1 MAAEAFA
8 ALNRILESRERREQ
22 SNRQMSL
29 ALMQFDY
36 QKRQA
41 EIAQTG
47 KNLELLQGAN
57 AQMMTTVA
65 SDFVNQSG
73 LGAIYSDADDGPKKA
88 KEAVKKLGLA
98 DKDQDR
104 VVSAVWSYYSNQD
117 PRAVL
122 NLAKDIK
129 AYSMSQSTTSE
140 QRRFVKGL
148 GKGLGL
154 TSKLPQDQL
163 RAKDLLDKSDRVLK
177 NQTDIMSEIYEYGT
191 GDYDIQRTD
200 IGLGLQQLAD
210 EREADMDDET
220 IPSVSIPSMD
230 ELISSS
236 RAAVKT
242 SESEIDVA
250 QNALELLNQAAFTL
264 KELQRRGSL
273 TDEQREYLSRLPA
286 TKQGLE
292 EELQQLNEA
301 VREARSEESM
311 ARASKAQY
319 QFGKLSDIA
328 HKGVRRY

>member
-65 SDFVNQSG
+65 SDFINQSG
-73 LGAIYSDADDGPKKA
+73 LGAIYSDEDDGPKKA
-88 KEAVKKLGLA
+88 KDAIKKLGLSER
-98 DKDQDR
+98 DQDR

-117 PRAVL
+117 PRGVL

-129 AYSMSQSTTSE
+129 ALSMSQSTTSE

-154 TSKLPQDQL
+154 TSKSAEDQL

-200 IGLGLQQLAD
+200 IGLGAIDVEDVGLEEPSEDVVPVLNIPTPAELTSTSKQL
-210 EREADMDDET
+210 
-220 IPSVSIPSMD
+220 I
-230 ELISSS
+230 
-236 RAAVKT
+236 KT
-242 SESEIDVA
+242 SESEIEDA
-250 QNALELLNQAAFTL
+250 ERALNMLDTESITL
-264 KELQRRGSL
+264 KDLQRRGTL
-273 TDEQREYLSRLPA
+273 TDEQREYLSRVPEM
-286 TKQGLE
+286 KNNLE
-292 EELQQLNEA
+292 SELQELNKA
-301 VREARSEESM
+301 VQDARIELQRNRELERSTFKQRTGIS
-311 ARASKAQY
+311 RPG
-319 QFGKLSDIA
+319 FL
-328 HKGVRRY
+328 

>member
-22 SNRQMSL
+22 SNRQLSL

-65 SDFVNQSG
+65 SDFINQSG
-73 LGAIYSDADDGPKKA
+73 LGAIYSAEDDGPKKA
-88 KEAVKKLGLA
+88 KEAIKKLGLSER
-98 DKDQDR
+98 DQDR

-117 PRAVL
+117 PRGVL

-129 AYSMSQSTTSE
+129 ALSMSQSTTSE

-154 TSKLPQDQL
+154 TSKSAEDQL

-200 IGLGLQQLAD
+200 IGLGTVDVVDDDKLLDVD
-210 EREADMDDET
+210 EDITPAINIPTPQELVSTSKQT
-220 IPSVSIPSMD
+220 I
-230 ELISSS
+230 
-236 RAAVKT
+236 KT
-242 SESEIDVA
+242 RESEVQDA
-250 QNALELLNQAAFTL
+250 QNALSILETESFTL
-264 KELQRRGSL
+264 KDLQRRGAI
-273 TDEQREYLSRLPA
+273 TDKQREYLKRVPEM
-286 TKQGLE
+286 KQSLE
-292 EELQQLNEA
+292 NELQELNEAIKDAKSELQQS
-301 VREARSEESM
+301 REIERSTFKERTGIS
-311 ARASKAQY
+311 RPG
-319 QFGKLSDIA
+319 FL
-328 HKGVRRY
+328 

>member
-22 SNRQMSL
+22 SNRQLSL

-65 SDFVNQSG
+65 SDFINQSG
-73 LGAIYSDADDGPKKA
+73 LGAIYSDEDDGPKKA
-88 KEAVKKLGLA
+88 KNAIKKLGLSER
-98 DKDQDR
+98 DQDR

-129 AYSMSQSTTSE
+129 ALSMSQSTTSE

-163 RAKDLLDKSDRVLK
+163 RAKDLLDKSDKVLQ
-177 NQTDIMSEIYEYGT
+177 NQMDIMSEIYEYGT

-200 IGLGLQQLAD
+200 IGLGTVDVVDDDKLLDVDEDITPAIMYIMMNAALFCVIITSFYRIISNSFLA
-210 EREADMDDET
+210 T
-220 IPSVSIPSMD
+220 FI
-230 ELISSS
+230 LSSS
-236 RAAVKT
+236 A
-242 SESEIDVA
+242 ESTT
-250 QNALELLNQAAFTL
+250 NTMP
-264 KELQRRGSL
+264 S
-273 TDEQREYLSRLPA
+273 
-286 TKQGLE
+286 
-292 EELQQLNEA
+292 
-301 VREARSEESM
+301 
-311 ARASKAQY
+311 
-319 QFGKLSDIA
+319 
-328 HKGVRRY
+328 H

>member
-22 SNRQMSL
+22 SNRQLSL

-65 SDFVNQSG
+65 SDFINQSG
-73 LGAIYSDADDGPKKA
+73 LGAIYSAEDDGPKKA
-88 KEAVKKLGLA
+88 KEAIKKLGLSER
-98 DKDQDR
+98 DQDR

-129 AYSMSQSTTSE
+129 ALSMSQSTTSE

-163 RAKDLLDKSDRVLK
+163 RAKDLLDKSDKVLQ
-177 NQTDIMSEIYEYGT
+177 NQMDIMSEIYEYGT

-200 IGLGLQQLAD
+200 IGLGTVDVVDDDKLLDVD
-210 EREADMDDET
+210 EDITPAINIPTPQELVSTSKQT
-220 IPSVSIPSMD
+220 I
-230 ELISSS
+230 
-236 RAAVKT
+236 KT
-242 SESEIDVA
+242 RESEVQDA
-250 QNALELLNQAAFTL
+250 QNALSILETESFTL
-264 KELQRRGSL
+264 KDLQRRGAI
-273 TDEQREYLSRLPA
+273 TDEQREYLKRVPEM
-286 TKQGLE
+286 KQSLE
-292 EELQQLNEA
+292 NELQELNEAIKDAKSELQQS
-301 VREARSEESM
+301 REIERSTFKERTGIS
-311 ARASKAQY
+311 RPG
-319 QFGKLSDIA
+319 FL
-328 HKGVRRY
+328 

>member
-22 SNRQMSL
+22 SNRQLSL

-65 SDFVNQSG
+65 SDFINQSG
-73 LGAIYSDADDGPKKA
+73 LGAIYSAEDDGPKKA
-88 KEAVKKLGLA
+88 KEAIKKLGLSER
-98 DKDQDR
+98 DQDR

-117 PRAVL
+117 PRGVL

-129 AYSMSQSTTSE
+129 ALSMSQSTTSE

-163 RAKDLLDKSDRVLK
+163 RAKDLLDKSDKVLQ
-177 NQTDIMSEIYEYGT
+177 NQMDIMSEIYEYGT

-200 IGLGLQQLAD
+200 IGLGAVDVVDDDKLLDVD
-210 EREADMDDET
+210 EDITPAINIPTPQELVSTSKQT
-220 IPSVSIPSMD
+220 I
-230 ELISSS
+230 
-236 RAAVKT
+236 KT
-242 SESEIDVA
+242 RESEVQDA
-250 QNALELLNQAAFTL
+250 QNALSILETESFTL
-264 KELQRRGSL
+264 KDLQRRGAI
-273 TDEQREYLSRLPA
+273 TDKQREYLKRVPEM
-286 TKQGLE
+286 KQSLE
-292 EELQQLNEA
+292 NELQELNEAIKDAKSELQQS
-301 VREARSEESM
+301 REIERSTFKERTGIS
-311 ARASKAQY
+311 RPG
-319 QFGKLSDIA
+319 FL
-328 HKGVRRY
+328 

>member
-22 SNRQMSL
+22 SNRQLSL

-65 SDFVNQSG
+65 SDFINQSG
-73 LGAIYSDADDGPKKA
+73 LGAIYSDEDDGPKKA
-88 KEAVKKLGLA
+88 KEAIKKLGLSER
-98 DKDQDR
+98 DQDR

-117 PRAVL
+117 PRGVL

-129 AYSMSQSTTSE
+129 ALSMSQSTTSE

-163 RAKDLLDKSDRVLK
+163 RAKDLLDKSDKVLQ
-177 NQTDIMSEIYEYGT
+177 NQMDIMSEIYEYGT

-200 IGLGLQQLAD
+200 IGLGTVDVVDDDKLLDVD
-210 EREADMDDET
+210 EDITPAINIPTPQELVSTSKQT
-220 IPSVSIPSMD
+220 I
-230 ELISSS
+230 
-236 RAAVKT
+236 KT
-242 SESEIDVA
+242 RESEVQDA
-250 QNALELLNQAAFTL
+250 QNALSILETESFTL
-264 KELQRRGSL
+264 KDLQRRGAI
-273 TDEQREYLSRLPA
+273 TDEQREYLKRVPEM
-286 TKQGLE
+286 KQSLE
-292 EELQQLNEA
+292 NELQELNEAIKDAKSELQQS
-301 VREARSEESM
+301 REIERSTFKERTGIS
-311 ARASKAQY
+311 RPG
-319 QFGKLSDIA
+319 FL
-328 HKGVRRY
+328 

>member
-22 SNRQMSL
+22 SNRQLSL

-65 SDFVNQSG
+65 SDFINQSG
-73 LGAIYSDADDGPKKA
+73 LGAIYSAEDDGPKKA
-88 KEAVKKLGLA
+88 KEAIKKLGLSER
-98 DKDQDR
+98 DQDR

-117 PRAVL
+117 PRGVL

-129 AYSMSQSTTSE
+129 ALSMSQSTTSE

-154 TSKLPQDQL
+154 TSKSAEDQL
-163 RAKDLLDKSDRVLK
+163 RAKDLLDKSDKVLQ
-177 NQTDIMSEIYEYGT
+177 NQMDIMSEIYEYGT

-200 IGLGLQQLAD
+200 IGLGTVDVVDDDKLLDVD
-210 EREADMDDET
+210 EDITPAINIPTPQELVSTSKQT
-220 IPSVSIPSMD
+220 I
-230 ELISSS
+230 
-236 RAAVKT
+236 KT
-242 SESEIDVA
+242 RESEVQDA
-250 QNALELLNQAAFTL
+250 QNALSILETESFTL
-264 KELQRRGSL
+264 KDLQRRGAI
-273 TDEQREYLSRLPA
+273 TDKQREYLKRVPEM
-286 TKQGLE
+286 KQSLE
-292 EELQQLNEA
+292 NELQELNEAIKDAKSELQQS
-301 VREARSEESM
+301 REIERSTFKERTGIS
-311 ARASKAQY
+311 RPG
-319 QFGKLSDIA
+319 FL
-328 HKGVRRY
+328 

>member
-154 TSKLPQDQL
+154 TSKSAEDQL
-163 RAKDLLDKSDRVLK
+163 RAKYLLDKSERFLK
-177 NQTDIMSEIYEYGT
+177 NQQNIMSK
-191 GDYDIQRTD
+191 
-200 IGLGLQQLAD
+200 
-210 EREADMDDET
+210 
-220 IPSVSIPSMD
+220 
-230 ELISSS
+230 IS
-236 RAAVKT
+236 
-242 SESEIDVA
+242 
-250 QNALELLNQAAFTL
+250 
-264 KELQRRGSL
+264 
-273 TDEQREYLSRLPA
+273 
-286 TKQGLE
+286 
-292 EELQQLNEA
+292 NE
-301 VREARSEESM
+301 
-311 ARASKAQY
+311 
-319 QFGKLSDIA
+319 
-328 HKGVRRY
+328 

>member
-22 SNRQMSL
+22 SNRQLSL

-65 SDFVNQSG
+65 SDFINQSG
-73 LGAIYSDADDGPKKA
+73 LGAIYSAEDDGPKKA
-88 KEAVKKLGLA
+88 KEAIKKLGLSER
-98 DKDQDR
+98 DQDR

-117 PRAVL
+117 PRGVL

-129 AYSMSQSTTSE
+129 ALSMSQSTTSE

-163 RAKDLLDKSDRVLK
+163 RAKDLLDKSDKVLQ
-177 NQTDIMSEIYEYGT
+177 NQMDIMSEIYEYGT

-200 IGLGLQQLAD
+200 IGLGTVDVVDDDKLLDVD
-210 EREADMDDET
+210 EDITPAINIPTPQELVSTSKQT
-220 IPSVSIPSMD
+220 I
-230 ELISSS
+230 
-236 RAAVKT
+236 KT
-242 SESEIDVA
+242 RESEVQDA
-250 QNALELLNQAAFTL
+250 QNALSILETESFTL
-264 KELQRRGSL
+264 KDLQRRGAI
-273 TDEQREYLSRLPA
+273 TDNQREYLKRVPEM
-286 TKQGLE
+286 KQSLE
-292 EELQQLNEA
+292 NELQELNEAIKDAKSELQQS
-301 VREARSEESM
+301 REIERSTFKERTGIS
-311 ARASKAQY
+311 RPG
-319 QFGKLSDIA
+319 FL
-328 HKGVRRY
+328 

>member
-22 SNRQMSL
+22 SNRQLSL

-65 SDFVNQSG
+65 SDFINQSG
-73 LGAIYSDADDGPKKA
+73 LGAIYSDEDDGPKKA
-88 KEAVKKLGLA
+88 KNAIKKLGLSER
-98 DKDQDR
+98 DQDR

-129 AYSMSQSTTSE
+129 ALSMSQSTTSE

-163 RAKDLLDKSDRVLK
+163 RAKDLLDKSDKVLQ
-177 NQTDIMSEIYEYGT
+177 NQMDIMSEIYEYGT

-200 IGLGLQQLAD
+200 IGLGAVDVVDDDKLLDVD
-210 EREADMDDET
+210 EDITPAIN
-220 IPSVSIPSMD
+220 IPTPQ
-230 ELISSS
+230 ELISTSKQTI
-236 RAAVKT
+236 KT
-242 SESEIDVA
+242 RESEVQDA
-250 QNALELLNQAAFTL
+250 QNALSILETESFTL
-264 KELQRRGSL
+264 KDLQRRGAI
-273 TDEQREYLSRLPA
+273 TDEQREYLKRVPEM
-286 TKQGLE
+286 KQSLE
-292 EELQQLNEA
+292 NELQELNEAIKDAKSELQQS
-301 VREARSEESM
+301 REIERSTFKERTGIS
-311 ARASKAQY
+311 RPG
-319 QFGKLSDIA
+319 FL
-328 HKGVRRY
+328 

>member
-65 SDFVNQSG
+65 SDFKNQSG
-73 LGAIYSDADDGPKKA
+73 LGAIYSAEDDGPKKA
-88 KEAVKKLGLA
+88 KEAIKKLGLSER
-98 DKDQDR
+98 DQDR

-117 PRAVL
+117 PRGVL

-129 AYSMSQSTTSE
+129 ALSMSQSTTSE

-163 RAKDLLDKSDRVLK
+163 RAKDLLDKSDKVLQ
-177 NQTDIMSEIYEYGT
+177 NQMDIMSEIYEYGT

-200 IGLGLQQLAD
+200 IGLGTVDVVDDDKLLDVD
-210 EREADMDDET
+210 EDITPAINIPTPQELVSTSKQT
-220 IPSVSIPSMD
+220 I
-230 ELISSS
+230 
-236 RAAVKT
+236 KT
-242 SESEIDVA
+242 RESEVQDA
-250 QNALELLNQAAFTL
+250 QNALSILETESFTL
-264 KELQRRGSL
+264 KDLQRRGAI
-273 TDEQREYLSRLPA
+273 TDKQREYLKRVPEM
-286 TKQGLE
+286 KQSLE
-292 EELQQLNEA
+292 NELQELNEAIKDAKSELQQS
-301 VREARSEESM
+301 REIERSTFKERTGIS
-311 ARASKAQY
+311 RPG
-319 QFGKLSDIA
+319 FL
-328 HKGVRRY
+328 

>member
-22 SNRQMSL
+22 SNRQLSL

-65 SDFVNQSG
+65 SDFINQSG
-73 LGAIYSDADDGPKKA
+73 LGAIYSDEDDGPKKA
-88 KEAVKKLGLA
+88 KNAIKKLGLSER
-98 DKDQDR
+98 DQDR

-117 PRAVL
+117 PRGVL

-129 AYSMSQSTTSE
+129 ALSMSQSTTSE

-154 TSKLPQDQL
+154 TSKSAEDQL

-200 IGLGLQQLAD
+200 IGLGTVDVVDDDKLLDVD
-210 EREADMDDET
+210 EDITPAINIPTPQELVSTSKQT
-220 IPSVSIPSMD
+220 I
-230 ELISSS
+230 
-236 RAAVKT
+236 KT
-242 SESEIDVA
+242 RESEVQDA
-250 QNALELLNQAAFTL
+250 QNALSILETESFTL
-264 KELQRRGSL
+264 KDLQRRGAI
-273 TDEQREYLSRLPA
+273 TDKQREYLKRVPEM
-286 TKQGLE
+286 KQSLE
-292 EELQQLNEA
+292 NELQELNEAIKDAKSELQQS
-301 VREARSEESM
+301 REIERSTFKERTGIS
-311 ARASKAQY
+311 RPG
-319 QFGKLSDIA
+319 FL
-328 HKGVRRY
+328 

>member
-22 SNRQMSL
+22 SNRQLSL

-65 SDFVNQSG
+65 SDFINQSG
-73 LGAIYSDADDGPKKA
+73 LGAIYSAEDDGPKKA
-88 KEAVKKLGLA
+88 KEAIKKLGLSER
-98 DKDQDR
+98 DQDR

-129 AYSMSQSTTSE
+129 ALSMSQSTTSE

-163 RAKDLLDKSDRVLK
+163 RAKDLLDKSDKVLQ
-177 NQTDIMSEIYEYGT
+177 NQMDIMSEIYEYGT

-200 IGLGLQQLAD
+200 IGLGTVDVVDDDKLLDVD
-210 EREADMDDET
+210 EDITPAIN
-220 IPSVSIPSMD
+220 IPTPQELVSTSKQPI
-230 ELISSS
+230 
-236 RAAVKT
+236 KT
-242 SESEIDVA
+242 RESEVQDA
-250 QNALELLNQAAFTL
+250 QNALSILETESFTL
-264 KELQRRGSL
+264 KDLQRRGAI
-273 TDEQREYLSRLPA
+273 TDKQREYLKRVPEM
-286 TKQGLE
+286 KQSLE
-292 EELQQLNEA
+292 NELQELNEAIKDAKSELQQS
-301 VREARSEESM
+301 REIERSTFKERTGIS
-311 ARASKAQY
+311 RPG
-319 QFGKLSDIA
+319 FL
-328 HKGVRRY
+328 

>member
-22 SNRQMSL
+22 SNRQLSL

-65 SDFVNQSG
+65 SDFINQSG
-73 LGAIYSDADDGPKKA
+73 LGAIYSAEDDGPKKA
-88 KEAVKKLGLA
+88 KEAIKKLGLSER
-98 DKDQDR
+98 DQDR

-117 PRAVL
+117 PRGVL

-129 AYSMSQSTTSE
+129 ALSMSQSTTSE

-163 RAKDLLDKSDRVLK
+163 RAKDLLDKSDKVLQ
-177 NQTDIMSEIYEYGT
+177 NQMDIMSEIYEYGT

-200 IGLGLQQLAD
+200 IGLGTVDVVDDDKLLDVD
-210 EREADMDDET
+210 EDITPAINIPTPQELVSTSKQT
-220 IPSVSIPSMD
+220 I
-230 ELISSS
+230 
-236 RAAVKT
+236 KT
-242 SESEIDVA
+242 RESEVQDA
-250 QNALELLNQAAFTL
+250 QNALSILETESFTL
-264 KELQRRGSL
+264 KDLQRRGAI
-273 TDEQREYLSRLPA
+273 TDKQREYLKRVPEM
-286 TKQGLE
+286 KQSLE
-292 EELQQLNEA
+292 NELQELNEAIKDAKSELQQS
-301 VREARSEESM
+301 REIERSTFKERTGIS
-311 ARASKAQY
+311 RPG
-319 QFGKLSDIA
+319 FL
-328 HKGVRRY
+328 

>member
-65 SDFVNQSG
+65 SDFINQSG
-73 LGAIYSDADDGPKKA
+73 LGAIYSAEDDGPKKA
-88 KEAVKKLGLA
+88 KEAIKKLGLSER
-98 DKDQDR
+98 DQDR

-129 AYSMSQSTTSE
+129 ALSMSQSTTSE

-163 RAKDLLDKSDRVLK
+163 RAKDLLDKSDKVLQ
-177 NQTDIMSEIYEYGT
+177 NQMDIMSEIYEYGT

-200 IGLGLQQLAD
+200 IGLGAIDVEDVGLEEPSEDVVPVLNIPTPAELTSTSKQL
-210 EREADMDDET
+210 
-220 IPSVSIPSMD
+220 I
-230 ELISSS
+230 
-236 RAAVKT
+236 KT
-242 SESEIDVA
+242 RESEIEDA
-250 QNALELLNQAAFTL
+250 ERALNMLDTESITL
-264 KELQRRGSL
+264 KDLQRRGTL
-273 TDEQREYLSRLPA
+273 TDEQREYLSRVPEM
-286 TKQGLE
+286 KNNLE
-292 EELQQLNEA
+292 SELQELNKA
-301 VREARSEESM
+301 VQDARIELQRNRELERSTFKQRTGIS
-311 ARASKAQY
+311 RPG
-319 QFGKLSDIA
+319 FL
-328 HKGVRRY
+328 